1 MDDSAWEELNA
12 EESESVISFTSD
24 RGTKDLRG
32 SGDEGGRGEEDA
44 CSRATGS
51 GGGGELDTGIEEG
64 GGAWL
69 CGDDNGGKEEDW
81 SMRVQSERSARVVRH
96 VHSLQS
102 SSCEAVGV

>member
-1 MDDSAWEELNA
+1 MRSLKPYHLDLSWMTRLGRN
-12 EESESVISFTSD
+12 STLKRVSQLSFTSD

-64 GGAWL
+64 GGA
-69 CGDDNGGKEEDW
+69 
-81 SMRVQSERSARVVRH
+81 
-96 VHSLQS
+96 
-102 SSCEAVGV
+102 